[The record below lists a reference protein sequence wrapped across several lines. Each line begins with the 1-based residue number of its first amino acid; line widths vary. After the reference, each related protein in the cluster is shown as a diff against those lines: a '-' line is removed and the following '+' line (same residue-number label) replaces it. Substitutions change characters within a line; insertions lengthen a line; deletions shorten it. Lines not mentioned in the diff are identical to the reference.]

1 MPLSDPEPTVGHP
14 LYRFVF
20 TDTYD
25 FTRDWMR
32 GTTIG
37 ATIRWDID
45 KRTYWYR
52 EPNGTGGNVRKLYQ
66 EVSINPQ
73 VSPFLA
79 YGREIGRY
87 GFWTQVNVNNLI
99 NKYKVEIRP
108 NGQTGY
114 TVENAIFATFV
125 GKTRL
130 FIWTN
135 ILSF

>member
-1 MPLSDPEPTVGHP
+1 MYGSVAYHVMTYEGTN
-14 LYRFVF
+14 
-20 TDTYD
+20 TYD
-25 FTRDWMR
+25 FTQGRLR

-37 ATIRWDID
+37 GTMRWDID
-45 KRTYWYR
+45 KHTYWYR

-79 YGREIGRY
+79 YGRRIGRY
-87 GFWTQVNVNNLI
+87 GFRTQLNVNNLF
-99 NKYKVEIRP
+99 NKYKVELRP

-125 GKTRL
+125 GEPRQYV
-130 FIWTN
+130 WTN
-135 ILSF
+135 TLSF